1 MRIVR
6 FSVNNFRCIEGGLD
20 QNAVTFDGSYTIFIF
35 GQNNVGKSS
44 FLKAYKAYYD
54 NGVEANDFSFVPE
67 GEPKKDVEMEL
78 WLQIEEGLDKEHID
92 AVSNGKYNSLAAFLD
107 SGILKVKR
115 VWSGPRVAKNFTID
129 PSTGEWI
136 EKNYGGIGLDGV
148 FQSLLPKPLFV
159 QAMPTEEQVKTV
171 VNEILKEVANARL
184 TKEQIQE
191 LEAAQATIKDLQDK
205 VYDRESIDEYQR
217 LVNERFSQLFD
228 SYKIEIDD
236 GVSRLKY
243 THDKLGKDFEIDF
256 KHTENDQS
264 TDYTKMGHGAV
275 RMAIFLLML
284 MRDKLQGQGLSQ
296 KTYLVLFEEPELFL
310 HPKLTKKLRQLIYD
324 VSAADMP
331 FQVLCASHS
340 PQMIDMTKDHTSLVR
355 MVKKIGES
363 HLYQIVKDDLK
374 TSEQTTQEQIK
385 QKVHEVL
392 RLNPFVC
399 ESFYADEVVLVEG
412 DTEAVM
418 WRAYLQEFNPSKD
431 IFVVNCGTCN
441 NIPFYQKIFSKFN
454 ITYSVIC
461 DTDHLKKGDASTNRT
476 GWDQQTENPTFTS
489 HIQKSIAD
497 QIVVDRANGL
507 AKKFFVCAPTFEP
520 LHEAL
525 SEPFKYEKSGE
536 GKPVSANLYWEKIVV
551 AKDNPAFSEVPIIK
565 YIKSILEG

>member
-6 FSVNNFRCIEGGLD
+6 FSVNNFRCIEGGLG
-20 QNAVTFDGSYTIFIF
+20 QNSVTFNGSHTIFIF

-54 NGVEANDFSFVPE
+54 NSVEADDFSFASE
-67 GEPKKDVEMEL
+67 GEHQKNVEMEL
-78 WLQIEEGLDKEHID
+78 WLQIEGETDKQHID
-92 AVSNGKYNSLAAFLD
+92 TASNGKYDNLTSFLD
-107 SGILKVKR
+107 NGILKVKR
-115 VWSGPRVAKNFTID
+115 IWSGPKDTKNYTLN
-129 PSTGEWI
+129 PSTGGWD
-136 EKNYGGIGLDGV
+136 EKSYGGIGLDGV
-148 FQSLLPKPLFV
+148 FQSLLPKPLFI

-171 VNEILKEVANARL
+171 VNEILKEIANSKL
-184 TKEQIQE
+184 TKEEIQE
-191 LEAAQATIKDLQDK
+191 LEEAQTKIKNLQDK
-205 VYDRESIDEYQR
+205 VYDKNSINEYQR
-217 LVNERFSQLFD
+217 LVNESFSKLFE

-264 TDYTKMGHGAV
+264 TNYAKMGHGAV

-324 VSAADMP
+324 VSAANMP

-340 PQMIDMTKDHTSLVR
+340 PQMIDITKDHTSLVR
-355 MVKKIGES
+355 MVKNISET
-363 HLYQIVKDDLK
+363 HLYQILNSDLRND
-374 TSEQTTQEQIK
+374 EQATEEQVK
-385 QKVHEVL
+385 QKVYEIL

-412 DTEAVM
+412 DTEAII
-418 WRAYLQEFNPSKD
+418 WRGYLQEFDTPKD
-431 IFVVNCGTCN
+431 IFIVNCGTCN

-454 ITYSVIC
+454 IPYSVIC
-461 DTDHLKKGDASTNRT
+461 DTDHLRKDGVTART
-476 GWDQQTENPTFTS
+476 GWDGNIENPSFTS

-497 QIVVDRANGL
+497 QIAVDRSNGL
-507 AKKFFVCAPTFEP
+507 TKKFFVCAPTFEP

-525 SEPFKYEKSGE
+525 DEPFRYEKSGE
-536 GKPVSANLYWEKIVV
+536 GKPVSANVYWAKLV
-551 AKDNPAFSEVPIIK
+551 ANKKNTEFANVPIIK
-565 YIKSILEG
+565 YITSVLEG

>member
-20 QNAVTFDGSYTIFIF
+20 QNTVTFNGSYTIFIF

-54 NGVEANDFSFVPE
+54 NSVEAGDFSFVPE
-67 GEPKKDVEMEL
+67 GEHQKNVEMEL
-78 WLQIEEGLDKEHID
+78 WLQIEEDLDKEHID
-92 AVSNGKYNSLAAFLD
+92 AVSNGKYDSLTSFLD
-107 SGILKVKR
+107 NGVLKVKR
-115 VWSGPRVAKNFTID
+115 TWSGPRATKNYTLN
-129 PSTGEWI
+129 PSTGEWD

-148 FQSLLPKPLFV
+148 FQSLLPKPLFI

-171 VNEILKEVANARL
+171 VNEILKEIANSKL
-184 TKEQIQE
+184 TKEEIRE
-191 LEAAQATIKDLQDK
+191 LEEAQTKIKDLQDK
-205 VYDRESIDEYQR
+205 VYDRESINEYQR
-217 LVNERFSQLFD
+217 LVNEKFSKLFD

-236 GVSRLKY
+236 GISRLKY

-256 KHTENDQS
+256 KHTDNDQS
-264 TDYTKMGHGAV
+264 TNYTKMGHGAV

-340 PQMIDMTKDHTSLVR
+340 PQMIDITKDHTSLIR
-355 MVKKIGES
+355 MVKKTSET
-363 HLYQIVKDDLK
+363 HLYQVLKSDLK
-374 TSEQTTQEQIK
+374 NKEQTTEEEVK
-385 QKVHEVL
+385 QKVYEIL

-412 DTEAVM
+412 DTEAII
-418 WRAYLQEFNPSKD
+418 WRGYLQEFDIAKD

-441 NIPFYQKIFSKFN
+441 NIPFYQKVFSKFN
-454 ITYSVIC
+454 IPYSVIC
-461 DTDHLKKGDASTNRT
+461 DTDHLKKKDGTDRN
-476 GWDQQTENPTFTS
+476 GWDKNTENPTFTS

-497 QIVVDRANGL
+497 QVAKDRSSGL
-507 AKKFFVCAPTFEP
+507 ARKFFVCAPTFEP
-520 LHEAL
+520 FHEAL
-525 SEPFKYEKSGE
+525 DDPFKYEKSGE
-536 GKPVSANLYWEKIVV
+536 GKPVSANLYWEKL
-551 AKDNPAFSEVPIIK
+551 AANQEHADFGNVPIIK